1 MIDTKTNGWG
11 VRVGVLLAIVGQ
23 IACGETETT
32 TEPIPED
39 KGDLTLLVSGDDISH
54 TLNGKAM
61 FGTSRGSSGHDEWV
75 LFLWRG
81 DRLYYSNQF
90 DILELFRANLD
101 RPEPG
106 TYTMAAFSD
115 GAPADEEFVGTY
127 VFSFAIS
134 YGVFHVESGTLT
146 IETSSD
152 QEISGSFEMTAVL
165 DAGNSSEVSA
175 DTATVSGTFRAVP
188 GVIPVL
194 N

>member
-1 MIDTKTNGWG
+1 MIDTRTNGWG

-23 IACGETETT
+23 IACGETENT
-32 TEPIPED
+32 TEPILED

-54 TLNGKAM
+54 TLTGKAV
-61 FGTSRGSSGHDEWV
+61 FGTARTSSGADEWV

-81 DRLYYSNQF
+81 DQLRYQSQF
-90 DILELFRANLD
+90 DVLDMFRASLD

-115 GAPADEEFVGTY
+115 GARADQEFAGRY
-127 VFSFAIS
+127 IFSFGIS

-152 QEISGSFEMTAVL
+152 QEISGSFEMTAVI
-165 DAGNSSEVSA
+165 DERFSTEVSA
-175 DTATVSGTFRAVP
+175 DTAMVSGTFRAAP
-188 GVIPVL
+188 GVIPIL